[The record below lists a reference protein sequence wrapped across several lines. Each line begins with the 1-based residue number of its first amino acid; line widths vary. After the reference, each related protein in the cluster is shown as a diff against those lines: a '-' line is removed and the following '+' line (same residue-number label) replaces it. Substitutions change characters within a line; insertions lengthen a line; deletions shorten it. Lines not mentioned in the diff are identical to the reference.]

1 MVLIVNMTPIPSLEV
16 PEIVK
21 VAHLV
26 ECLSAFSEFFSQ
38 EEALGFES

>member
-1 MVLIVNMTPIPSLEV
+1 MVLIVDMTPIPSLEV
-16 PEIVK
+16 PKIVK

-26 ECLSAFSEFFSQ
+26 ECLGTFREFFSQ